1 MLGYRRGSFD
11 GHRSI
16 AGEAAA
22 VSRAGAGAA
31 LATVTAVT
39 WGGQFV
45 VGKEALGAV
54 DAFNLTTVRY
64 ALAAGILLALLAAV
78 EGRRSFRLEGRG
90 LRLFWLGTLG
100 FAGFNLF
107 VYTGLEH
114 AEPQHAALIGALGPL
129 LTALV
134 LWQQRGIRP
143 SRATLVL
150 AAVALAGVTLV
161 ISGGHPASILEGSVG
176 WGEALVL
183 AGALCFVYY
192 MLGAEEFSHLSALRY
207 TALTSGLGW
216 LSIAGI
222 TALAVV
228 IGLRP
233 STSAEAVWSVA
244 PEILYI
250 SLAGAVVAV
259 VAWNGAIARIGPQN
273 AALFTNLIPVTTFA
287 IEIARGYR
295 PNALELLGAAITLG
309 ALVTAN
315 LLARRQ
321 ARVRARLAAAPA

>member
-1 MLGYRRGSFD
+1 
-11 GHRSI
+11 
-16 AGEAAA
+16 
-22 VSRAGAGAA
+22 VSRGAAGAA

-64 ALAAGILLALLAAV
+64 ALAAGILLALLAAF
-78 EGRRSFRLEGRG
+78 EGRRAFRLEGRG

-134 LWQQRGIRP
+134 LWQQQGIRP
-143 SRATLVL
+143 ARSTLLL

-161 ISGGHPASILEGSVG
+161 ITGGDPAALLEGSVG
-176 WGEALVL
+176 VGELLVL
-183 AGALCFVYY
+183 AGGISFVYY
-192 MLGAEEFSHLSALRY
+192 MLGAAEFSHLSALRY

-222 TALAVV
+222 TAVAVLV
-228 IGLRP
+228 GLRP
-233 STSAEAVWSVA
+233 TTSTDAVWSVA

-295 PNALELLGAAITLG
+295 PNALEVLGAAITLG

-321 ARVRARLAAAPA
+321 TRLRARVAAAPA